1 MIGESHFEKDRWRMP
16 LIAYERPVNYPL
28 ETSVFDINSTSVIRT
43 SSNDGADEGWI
54 LDYQRMPTIYGILSK
69 KSLRRIR
76 SFNRQIKIFGKSHP
90 IWYASGFVVISFY
103 SKALPNSVASWSSKI
118 ARMVLS

>member
-1 MIGESHFEKDRWRMP
+1 MISESHFEKDRWRMP

-54 LDYQRMPTIYGILSK
+54 LDYQRLPTIYGIFSK
-69 KSLRRIR
+69 KVYVVSGRITEV
-76 SFNRQIKIFGKSHP
+76 STAKLKFSGKATQFGM
-90 IWYASGFVVISFY
+90 
-103 SKALPNSVASWSSKI
+103 LQD
-118 ARMVLS
+118 L